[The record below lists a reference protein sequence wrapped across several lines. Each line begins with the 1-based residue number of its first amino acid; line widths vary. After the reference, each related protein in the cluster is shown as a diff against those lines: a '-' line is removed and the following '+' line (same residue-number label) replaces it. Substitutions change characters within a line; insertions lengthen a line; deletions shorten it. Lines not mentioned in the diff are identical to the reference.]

1 MIDRRRTTAVLA
13 AVGVLGLAACDADPK
28 VLTSY
33 TPAAGVSGESG
44 TVKVQN
50 LLLINGDGQAR
61 VSAAVISSKND
72 KVVGITGQP
81 LKSDN
86 SLAGQSFTV
95 TSAGVNLPAH
105 TSVNLTKSDLQ
116 APVEG
121 LSDGLLA
128 DLGHIAEESGFAIDV
143 NTSVLDIEESVRT
156 VGMATGMDPLDW
168 VLAGG
173 EDHALAATFAPGT
186 VPEGWTVIGRVLPPD
201 QVADPTVLVDGQPW
215 QRERGWTHFHS

>member
-1 MIDRRRTTAVLA
+1 MIDRRRTTAALA
-13 AVGVLGLAACDADPK
+13 AVGVLGLAACGADPK

-33 TPAAGVSGESG
+33 TPAAGVSGESD

-50 LLLINGDGQAR
+50 LLLINADGQAR

-95 TSAGVNLPAH
+95 TPVGVDLPAH
-105 TSVNLTKSDLQ
+105 ASVNLTKSDLQ

-128 DLGHIAEESGFAIDV
+128 KVTIKFAKSAPITLDAPVVPSTHPDFEKYAPSGSPSAQ
-143 NTSVLDIEESVRT
+143 S
-156 VGMATGMDPLDW
+156 
-168 VLAGG
+168 
-173 EDHALAATFAPGT
+173 
-186 VPEGWTVIGRVLPPD
+186 
-201 QVADPTVLVDGQPW
+201 
-215 QRERGWTHFHS
+215 

>member
-105 TSVNLTKSDLQ
+105 T
-116 APVEG
+116 
-121 LSDGLLA
+121 
-128 DLGHIAEESGFAIDV
+128 
-143 NTSVLDIEESVRT
+143 
-156 VGMATGMDPLDW
+156 
-168 VLAGG
+168 
-173 EDHALAATFAPGT
+173 
-186 VPEGWTVIGRVLPPD
+186 
-201 QVADPTVLVDGQPW
+201 
-215 QRERGWTHFHS
+215 

>member
-1 MIDRRRTTAVLA
+1 MAV
-13 AVGVLGLAACDADPK
+13 VGQLGLAAAGL
-28 VLTSY
+28 VLLGRGFRS
-33 TPAAGVSGESG
+33 PRAA
-44 TVKVQN
+44 
-50 LLLINGDGQAR
+50 
-61 VSAAVISSKND
+61 VSAQRCPEVPY
-72 KVVGITGQP
+72 GQGRVAAQ
-81 LKSDN
+81 
-86 SLAGQSFTV
+86 AG
-95 TSAGVNLPAH
+95 AHAMIDLP
-105 TSVNLTKSDLQ
+105 
-116 APVEG
+116 
-121 LSDGLLA
+121 DGLLA
-128 DLGHIAEESGFAIDV
+128 DLGHNAEESGFAIDV